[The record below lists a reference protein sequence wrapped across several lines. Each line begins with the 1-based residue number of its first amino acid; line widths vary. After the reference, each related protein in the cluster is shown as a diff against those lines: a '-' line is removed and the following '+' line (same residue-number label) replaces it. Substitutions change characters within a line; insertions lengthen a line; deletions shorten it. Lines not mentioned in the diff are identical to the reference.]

1 MIKRTILGMIAM
13 AFALCASAQV
23 LVDDDENES
32 INPIATHVY
41 KNYVLSVGPKVG
53 VNYSMASDPDG
64 LDLGIGG
71 NIGYSGGL
79 AFNVRFGRPAGK
91 PFGTERFGVE
101 LEALYSL
108 RSLKNDYVDDIKFSN
123 VEVPL
128 LFQWYALPNLFIE
141 VGPTFVANLS
151 TSGETITDIQKS
163 SVDVSSSSSVTTTTT
178 TRNIKVVTEDLKN
191 NDIMLTRGVG
201 YKHKSGF
208 TAGVRYNLGNSD
220 LAGNFATKV
229 STVSVG
235 IGWLFNVVK

>member
-151 TSGETITDIQKS
+151 TSPEVLSYNNVTYQIEKIKGN
-163 SVDVSSSSSVTTTTT
+163 DV
-178 TRNIKVVTEDLKN
+178 
-191 NDIMLTRGVG
+191 MLTIGLG

-208 TAGVRYNLGNSD
+208 IAGARYNLGNSN
-220 LAGNFATKV
+220 LAGNFETKV
-229 STVSVG
+229 STVSVSL
-235 IGWLFNVVK
+235 GWLFNIVK